1 MQRKPRL
8 AIIGLVHGHV
18 NWITANLAKYSEF
31 ELVGIAESD
40 QKLIDVYAKKDNIST
55 ELFFTDAT
63 EMLESVKPDAV
74 AVFTNTFDH
83 LEAVRLCAPRGIHVM
98 VEKPLAISVEHATEM
113 ASLAKQHKIHL
124 ITNFETSWYATTHQ
138 AYKVFQ
144 EGQLG
149 HLHKLVVHDGHD
161 GPKERGCSPE
171 FLNWLFDP
179 KLNGAGALMDFG
191 CYGVNLMTWFMDNQK
206 PISVT
211 AVTQQLKTDPD
222 YAKVDDEATII
233 LTYPK
238 AQAIIQGSWNW
249 PIDRKDM
256 ELYGSKGQLKTINA
270 TSLTSHLV
278 KQKETTETLEPFHS
292 PEADP
297 FRCLSAVVKDGFEP
311 TGLWSLENN
320 LIVVEVLEAAKKSA
334 LSGQRIL
341 L

>member
-1 MQRKPRL
+1 MQTKPRL

-18 NWITANLAKYSEF
+18 NWITRNLAKYTEF
-31 ELVGIAESD
+31 DLVGIAESN
-40 QKLIDVYAKKDNIST
+40 QELIEIYVKKDGISR
-55 ELFFTDAT
+55 ELFFIDAS

-83 LEAVRLCAPRGIHVM
+83 LEAVKLCAPRGIHVM

-113 ASLAKQHKIHL
+113 ESLAKQHAIHL
-124 ITNFETSWYATTHQ
+124 MTNFETSWYATTHH
-138 AYKVFQ
+138 AYSALKK
-144 EGQLG
+144 GQLG
-149 HLHKLVVHDGHD
+149 DLLKLVVHDGHA
-161 GPKERGCSPE
+161 GPKERGCSAE
-171 FLNWLFDP
+171 FLNWLLDSE
-179 KLNGAGALMDFG
+179 LNGAGALMDFG

-256 ELYGSKGQLKTINA
+256 ELYGTKGQLKTINA
-270 TSLTSHLV
+270 TSFTSHLV
-278 KQKETTETLEPFHS
+278 SQKETAETLEPLHS
-292 PEADP
+292 PEVDP
-297 FRCLSAVVKDGFEP
+297 FRCLAAVVKDGFKP
-311 TGLWSLENN
+311 SGLWSLENN
-320 LIVVEVLEAAKKSA
+320 LRVVEVLEAAKKSA
-334 LSGQRIL
+334 LTGQRIL